1 LSASVTIIKQMGIT
15 HAEFIRLLPRALK
28 THHFMVHDNTTIR
41 VEGGHGKHIDI
52 ELGPEAMRQ
61 IALMRIATTDVTL
74 SFTGYSETERQ
85 VFLEQF
91 DRAYHRGGG

>member
-1 LSASVTIIKQMGIT
+1 MTLDPFTVTKQMGIT
-15 HAEFIRLLPRALK
+15 HTEFIRLLPRAVK
-28 THHFMVHDNTTIR
+28 SHHFWVHDTHVR
-41 VEGGHGKHIDI
+41 VEEGHGKHIDI
-52 ELGPEAMRQ
+52 KLGPEQMRQ

-74 SFTGYSETERQ
+74 SFTGYSEAERK